1 MSSPDTVKI
10 TVHAGRR
17 RGAYEPIWNW
27 VGYDEPNYTYTRN
40 GRKLLHD
47 LARLSPAP
55 VHVRAHNLLTS
66 GDGTAALKWGST
78 NAYAEDSEG
87 RPIYDWSIMDRIFDS
102 YVEAGITPFVQIG
115 FMPKPLSRNPEP
127 YQHRFSPADATSTIT
142 TGWAAPPTDLS
153 KWGGLVE
160 AWARHLAERYGRETA
175 TSWLFEVWN
184 EPDGHYWTGT
194 LDEFCALYDVSVA
207 ALSRAL
213 PGVRVGGPHTCGAFA
228 SEKARAFLR
237 GFLEHCTRGKNQVSG
252 AIGSQLDFIAF
263 HAKGNPVLYRDHV
276 RMGLYK
282 QLRDI
287 EAGLKI
293 VKEFPEL
300 AGRPVILGESDP
312 EGCAACSARY
322 RPQNGYRNGPLYG
335 VYVVESI
342 ARTYELSLR
351 EGVKI
356 EGAVTWAFQF
366 EDQPYFDGFR
376 DLATNGIGKAVL
388 NALRMLGMLGGDWV
402 EATSSHALPLQSLL
416 EKGVRD
422 AADVNAIA
430 TRDENSVSV
439 LAWNYH
445 DDDVAA
451 EGASVELTV
460 GGLPSGALGIA
471 LRHYRMDENN
481 GNAFAVWKRMGSPQ
495 QIEGAAYR
503 DLEAASQLALLEE
516 RPSVK
521 PVNGGVSLRFDL
533 PRQGVS
539 LLRLS
544 W

>member
-1 MSSPDTVKI
+1 MPSP
-10 TVHAGRR
+10 HAVTINVDAERR
-17 RGAYEPIWNW
+17 TGAYEPLWNW
-27 VGYDEPNYTYTRN
+27 VGYDEPNYTYTKN
-40 GRKLLHD
+40 GRKLLRD
-47 LARLSPAP
+47 LAKLSPAP

-78 NAYAEDSEG
+78 NAYTEDPDGNPVYE
-87 RPIYDWSIMDRIFDS
+87 WTIMDRIFDA
-102 YVEAGITPFVQIG
+102 YVEAGVTPFVQVG
-115 FMPKPLSRNPEP
+115 FMPQALSRHPEP
-127 YQHRFSPADATSTIT
+127 YQHGFSPADATSTIT
-142 TGWAAPPTDLS
+142 TGWAAPPTDLA
-153 KWGGLVE
+153 KWRGLVE
-160 AWARHLAERYGRETA
+160 AWARHLAQRYGKETV
-175 TSWLFEVWN
+175 TTWPFEVWN

-194 LDEFCALYDVSVA
+194 IDEFCDMYDVTVA

-228 SEKARAFLR
+228 SEKARVFLR
-237 GFLEHCTRGKNQVSG
+237 AFLEHCTRGSNKVTG
-252 AIGSQLDFIAF
+252 ATGSQLDFVGF
-263 HAKGNPVLYRDHV
+263 HAKGNPVVYRDHV

-335 VYVVESI
+335 VYLVESI
-342 ARTYELSLR
+342 ARTYELARR
-351 EGVKI
+351 EGIKI
-356 EGAVTWAFQF
+356 EGAVTWAFLF

-402 EATSSHALPLQSLL
+402 EATSSHAVPLQTIL

-422 AADVNAIA
+422 GPDINAVS
-430 TRDENSVSV
+430 TRDDRGVSV
-439 LAWNYH
+439 LVWNYH

-451 EGASVELTV
+451 DRASVELTV
-460 GGLPSGALGIA
+460 GGWPSSVRQVAMT
-471 LRHYRMDENN
+471 HYRMDEDH
-481 GNAFAVWKRMGSPQ
+481 GNAFALWKRMGSPQ
-495 QIEGAAYR
+495 EIEKAAYR
-503 DLEAASQLALLEE
+503 DLEAASELAILDKS
-516 RPSVK
+516 PSVAVTAGK
-521 PVNGGVSLRFDL
+521 ASLRFDL

-539 LLRLS
+539 LLRLT